1 MSATTSR
8 PSSGTPAHDR
18 SVLRQKVP
26 LRLLA
31 AFAVGVV
38 LGGFGF
44 SQLLDS
50 RDQRDRNAVV
60 ALVAFP
66 QSADSCEAQPPK
78 DSVRLSGFGVGQW
91 WSRAEHRSWGSRRE
105 AGRRYTQ
112 HRSAPAVTPGS
123 TGQLAVELW
132 FECSV
137 ARLQREPLPLG
148 LSVETDDEQGRKVS
162 YPVALVGDDW
172 ERDALSKCSG
182 IFAVGLTRNRPRP
195 PALERLSSSG
205 KRAW

>member
-1 MSATTSR
+1 MIDLDERNNQSAK
-8 PSSGTPAHDR
+8 SGTPAHDR

-44 SQLLDS
+44 SQLRDS

-66 QSADSCEAQPPK
+66 QSADSGSAASEG
-78 DSVRLSGFGVGQW
+78 SVRLSGYLALANGGPGPSTVRGVH
-91 WSRAEHRSWGSRRE
+91 AERPGVVIHSIG
-105 AGRRYTQ
+105 
-112 HRSAPAVTPGS
+112 APRLLPPGS

-182 IFAVGLTRNRPRP
+182 IFAVG
-195 PALERLSSSG
+195 
-205 KRAW
+205 

>member
-1 MSATTSR
+1 MIDLDEHNNQSAK
-8 PSSGTPAHDR
+8 SGIPAHDR

-44 SQLLDS
+44 SQLRDS

-66 QSADSCEAQPPK
+66 QSADSGSAASEG
-78 DSVRLSGFGVGQW
+78 SVRLSGYLALANGGPGSITVRGVH
-91 WSRAEHRSWGSRRE
+91 AERPGVVISSIGTPRLL
-105 AGRRYTQ
+105 
-112 HRSAPAVTPGS
+112 PPGS

-182 IFAVGLTRNRPRP
+182 IFAVG
-195 PALERLSSSG
+195 
-205 KRAW
+205 